1 MGKEF
6 QAPPEVGLT
15 NAKTVEWEK
24 ATKTQALPQD
34 PRVNTVDLT
43 GPQDSSSATAM
54 TKLAE
59 SIMAHQEASLKHKE
73 EKTDPRIKAWNRL
86 PMIQRNVILLGGVED
101 DGTIPEEPTEEML
114 SILGCQNGAQVDQYL
129 RQSMAGY
136 NLSPEPGLCSA
147 LNKGIL
153 VHADDGTTPKNFT
166 PFLVP
171 PVSDDDEVADNSK
184 LLRLAIQDKFFRQ
197 RHLPTDEKG
206 DPNPNEVAGTPSPR
220 EEHNRTRG
228 ALFWGRL
235 GTI

>member
-1 MGKEF
+1 M
-6 QAPPEVGLT
+6 
-15 NAKTVEWEK
+15 
-24 ATKTQALPQD
+24 
-34 PRVNTVDLT
+34 R
-43 GPQDSSSATAM
+43 
-54 TKLAE
+54 
-59 SIMAHQEASLKHKE
+59 KHKE
-73 EKTDPRIKAWNRL
+73 EKTDSRTKAWNRL

-171 PVSDDDEVADNSK
+171 PVSDDDEVADNSN
-184 LLRLAIQDKFFRQ
+184 LLRLAVQDKFSDRDVTLLTKQEITIPMKSQELRHHVRNITGLAGRCFGEDSVLFKNLWKVTTHIDEREVSYCYEFRQ
-197 RHLPTDEKG
+197 DKLSGGNLLD
-206 DPNPNEVAGTPSPR
+206 
-220 EEHNRTRG
+220 
-228 ALFWGRL
+228 
-235 GTI
+235 